1 MDHNRVILNVI
12 TEYQVM
18 QMCNVTLEVK
28 IWGTY
33 KKGYVNVARWQCL
46 NKTVT
51 EVQII
56 NLRT

>member
-1 MDHNRVILNVI
+1 MDHNRVILNVN

-33 KKGYVNVARWQCL
+33 KKGYVNVAR
-46 NKTVT
+46 
-51 EVQII
+51 
-56 NLRT
+56 